1 MNKVEAIALYQSGL
15 EPTVAKLL
23 ELAATKEQLERQQR
37 PAVVARK
44 NSGGNH
50 SDCGAQTQ
58 AVLRAIF
65 FTLGLRGQEPVTR
78 VTQMVEEY
86 LENGR
91 VATFKAWFSS
101 NG

>member
-1 MNKVEAIALYQSGL
+1 VKRLHRHQD
-15 EPTVAKLL
+15 
-23 ELAATKEQLERQQR
+23 ELFTFLDHADIEWLNNSAERQQR

-91 VATFKAWFSS
+91 VATVKAWFSS